1 MVEYKLEDTSDTA
14 KQEFLT
20 AFRFE
25 IEAFDEANNSIDY
38 FLYAAKISCENNALK
53 ISFIVE
59 AANDS
64 IEGALSV
71 ISKAHKI
78 TILNK
83 NEQDDVVSS
92 LTYVIVKPQCW
103 SYTLSSNSNEFL
115 FLEVMYLGTPH
126 FNKI

>member
-14 KQEFLT
+14 NQEFLT
-20 AFRFE
+20 AFRFS
-25 IEAFDEANNSIDY
+25 IEAFDEANNPIDY
-38 FLYAAKISCENNALK
+38 FLHAAKVSCESNALK

-59 AANDS
+59 AASES
-64 IEGALSV
+64 IEGALSI

>member
-1 MVEYKLEDTSDTA
+1 MVKYKLDNTSDIA
-14 KQEFLT
+14 NKEFLT
-20 AFRFE
+20 AFRFS

-53 ISFIVE
+53 VSFIVE
-59 AANDS
+59 VANDS
-64 IEGALSV
+64 IEDALSI
-71 ISKAHKI
+71 ISRAHKI
-78 TILNK
+78 TILNR

-103 SYTLSSNSNEFL
+103 SYTLSSDSNEFL